1 MLIGNLR
8 CRISASIFDNLNRI
22 RPYVINIRSY
32 YNLTKPGIIMGNTI
46 SNVAGFALAAQ
57 SSFSI
62 NVFLAAV
69 VGLSLVIASACVFN
83 NVIDRGIDSKMK
95 RTRSRGLVTGEVPV
109 PNAFIFGLL
118 LGIVGFA
125 LLLILTTQV
134 ATAVALIGFFVY
146 VVVYG
151 YAKRKSSL
159 GTIVGSIAGAVPPVV
174 GYTAVTNRMDTAA
187 WILFYILVFWQMPHF
202 YAIAMYRL
210 KDYKAAK
217 IPVLP
222 AIKGM
227 AATKVTIVLYI
238 IAFTLT
244 APLLSIFGYTGFTY
258 FIISALL
265 GLLWLWNAIAGYRNQ
280 TDVAWAKRLFG
291 FSLVV
296 LTVLCIMISIERVF
310 P

>member
-1 MLIGNLR
+1 M
-8 CRISASIFDNLNRI
+8 
-22 RPYVINIRSY
+22 INIRSY

-57 SSFSI
+57 SNFSLSTF
-62 NVFLAAV
+62 VGAVAGLA
-69 VGLSLVIASACVFN
+69 LVIASACVFN
-83 NVIDRGIDSKMK
+83 NIIDRGIDSKMK
-95 RTRSRGLVTGEVPV
+95 RTSKRGLVTGEVPV
-109 PNAFIFGLL
+109 PNAVIYGLL
-118 LGIVGFA
+118 LGAVGFA
-125 LLLILTTQV
+125 ALWLLTTPV
-134 ATAVALIGFFVY
+134 ATVVALIGLLVY

-174 GYTAVTNRMDTAA
+174 GYTAVTNRMDAAA
-187 WILFYILVFWQMPHF
+187 WILFYILIFWQMPHF

-222 AIKGM
+222 AVKGM
-227 AATKVTIVLYI
+227 STTKIIIVLYI
-238 IAFTLT
+238 IAFAFT
-244 APLLSIFGYTGFTY
+244 APLLSIFRYTGVTY
-258 FIISALL
+258 FVVSALL
-265 GLLWLWNAIAGYRNQ
+265 GLLWLWVAIAGYRKQ
-280 TDVAWAKRLFG
+280 TDEAWAKRLFG

-296 LTVLCIMISIERVF
+296 LTVLCIMISIERLF

>member
-1 MLIGNLR
+1 M
-8 CRISASIFDNLNRI
+8 NR
-22 RPYVINIRSY
+22 IRSY

-57 SSFSI
+57 SNLDIS
-62 NVFLAAV
+62 VFLAAV
-69 VGLSLVIASACVFN
+69 VGLALIIASACVFN
-83 NVIDRGIDSKMK
+83 NIIDRDIDSKMK
-95 RTRSRGLVTGEVPV
+95 RTKKRGTVTGEIPV
-109 PNAFIFGLL
+109 VNALAYGAV
-118 LGIVGFA
+118 LGVTGVA
-125 LLLILTTQV
+125 LLWLFTTIV
-134 ATAVALIGFFVY
+134 ATAVALIGFVMY

-151 YAKRKSSL
+151 YAKRKSSI

-174 GYTAVTNRMDTAA
+174 GYTAVTNRMDAAA

-210 KDYKAAK
+210 KEYKAAR

-222 AIKGM
+222 AVKGM
-227 AATKVTIVLYI
+227 ASTKITILLYI
-238 IAFTLT
+238 FAFACT
-244 APLLSIFGYTGFTY
+244 APLLSVFDYTGISY
-258 FIISALL
+258 FVVAVLL
-265 GLLWLWNAIAGYRNQ
+265 GSYWLWIAITGYRKLP
-280 TDVAWAKRLFG
+280 DEIWAKRLFG